1 MITNTISHPGLERL
15 GRSYDWFAQAF
26 AAAVASVSM
35 WRCWPQLRSALERWG
50 EARALAVAMQDPRV
64 RADILAA
71 AARQDN
77 ANER

>member
-26 AAAVASVSM
+26 AALYAKATAWGGWTS
-35 WRCWPQLRSALERWG
+35 LRSAFERWG
-50 EARALAVAMQDPRV
+50 EARVMAIAMQDPRV
-64 RADILAA
+64 RAEILAA
-71 AARQDN
+71 AARQEN